1 MAHHPNRSHDFGH
14 GNTHTP
20 APQQQQ
26 MSFADIGTLYNSIN
40 NEVMG
45 GITTQNQQLLFDQ
58 VSTVQRQLQSL
69 IDSGALNNLD
79 GAGNPAISFV
89 HAQNIADQMTF
100 LKTEIAAFGTGANV
114 PPKFINDV
122 VRDVQDIV
130 ASDPQLTALAR
141 QGNHAGFEQFSFL
154 LTPPT
159 PFPDTPLQTDTLL
172 KFIADSN
179 DLAARAQ
186 ALAGHDPNG
195 ADKAAI
201 AQLETDVHSFSLAA
215 DQYSTA
221 QGGVFSARFNNEF
234 TLDGVQGTAS
244 RELITGLQTGN
255 ADLVNGAA
263 AVLMA
268 NAGDVRG
275 NMLANGLGPDG
286 QPFVPAPNGGI
297 PDDINTVNV
306 AGLVFNDS
314 MTKLIGGV
322 YSGNQQSI
330 VNDLNATATGLQNAI
345 ANQGITGHAL
355 HDVNQVIALLGQEAA
370 LVGKINTAEAT
381 PLSAVNGQI
390 NQIQAQILNVIN
402 HDTTL
407 ATLATGTDADG
418 NATTGFV
425 ALPPGTNNPN
435 SANVVATGGGNTPPP
450 TNHGAHGAPAPDHS
464 TPPNFHFEHHWG

>member
-1 MAHHPNRSHDFGH
+1 M
-14 GNTHTP
+14 
-20 APQQQQ
+20 
-26 MSFADIGTLYNSIN
+26 
-40 NEVMG
+40 
-45 GITTQNQQLLFDQ
+45 
-58 VSTVQRQLQSL
+58 
-69 IDSGALNNLD
+69 
-79 GAGNPAISFV
+79 
-89 HAQNIADQMTF
+89 
-100 LKTEIAAFGTGANV
+100 KTEIGRAFGTEANV

-130 ASDPQLTALAR
+130 ASDPQLTALAH

-172 KFIADSN
+172 KFISDSN
-179 DLAARAQ
+179 DLGARAQ

-201 AQLETDVHSFSLAA
+201 AQLETEIHNFSVAA

-234 TLDGVQGTAS
+234 TLNGVQGTAS
-244 RELITGLQTGN
+244 RELITGLETGN
-255 ADLVNGAA
+255 ADLANGAA
-263 AVLMA
+263 AVLIA

-297 PDDINTVNV
+297 PDHIDTVNV

-345 ANQGITGHAL
+345 TNQGITGHAL
-355 HDVNQVIALLGQEAA
+355 HDVNQVIALLGQEAS
-370 LVGKINTAEAT
+370 LVGDINAASPT
-381 PLSAVNGQI
+381 PVSQVNGQI
-390 NQIQAQILNVIN
+390 NQVQAQILNVIN
-402 HDTTL
+402 HDPTL

-425 ALPPGTNNPN
+425 ALPPATNSP
-435 SANVVATGGGNTPPP
+435 SHGDVVAAASNCGRNAAATARSGPSNDANTGPSATDA
-450 TNHGAHGAPAPDHS
+450 GAHGPQPTDHAPLH
-464 TPPNFHFEHHWG
+464 HFEHLWG